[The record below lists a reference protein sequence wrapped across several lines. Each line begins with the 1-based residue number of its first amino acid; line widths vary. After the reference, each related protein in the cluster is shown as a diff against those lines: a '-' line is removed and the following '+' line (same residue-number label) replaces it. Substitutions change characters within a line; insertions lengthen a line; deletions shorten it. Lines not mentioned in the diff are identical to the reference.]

1 MNPSTSST
9 VSLDESYA
17 QCIAVTK
24 ERAKNFHYAFKVLP
38 AERYKGICAL
48 YAFTRTADDLSDD
61 EPDAEKA
68 LANSRG
74 WRALF
79 DKALAGDAS
88 GHPIL
93 PAVADTFKR
102 YKIPPVYMHELI
114 TGTEMD
120 AHKKR
125 YEKWDE
131 TYLYCYRVASV
142 IGMMTIHVFGFTDK
156 RAIDLAE
163 KTGIA
168 FQMTNILRDLVEDS
182 GRDRI
187 YLPLEDLKAQN
198 VSEAELIAGKAT
210 PLLRALVKFEVE
222 RTKEYYVAGRELVPL
237 IVPESRDALGS
248 LVAIYQSLLLEIE
261 KRDYDVFSQRVS
273 LTDAQKASFAVG
285 FAWKAFMKKFS
296 S

>member
-1 MNPSTSST
+1 MSATGT
-9 VSLDESYA
+9 VSLEDSYA
-17 QCIAVTK
+17 QCVAVTK

-38 AERYKGICAL
+38 AERYKSICAL

-61 EPDAEKA
+61 EADCEKA
-68 LANSRG
+68 LANSRA
-74 WRALF
+74 WRAAF

-88 GHPIL
+88 THAIL
-93 PAVADTFKR
+93 PAVADTFRK
-102 YKIPPVYMHELI
+102 YSIPPVYMHELI

-142 IGMMTIHVFGFTDK
+142 IGMMTIHVFGYTNP
-156 RAIDLAE
+156 RAIELAE

-187 YLPLEDLKAQN
+187 YLPLEDLRVQS
-198 VSEAELIAGKAT
+198 VSEVELLAGKDT
-210 PLLRALVKFEVE
+210 PRLRALVKFEVA
-222 RTKEYYVAGRELVPL
+222 RTKEYYAAGRELVPM

-248 LVAIYQSLLLEIE
+248 LVAIYQSLLQEIE
-261 KRDYDVFSQRVS
+261 KREYDVFSERVS
-273 LTDAQKASFAVG
+273 LSATQKMSLAAG
-285 FAWKAFMKKFS
+285 FAWKAFLKIGT
-296 S
+296 

>member
-1 MNPSTSST
+1 MADAKT
-9 VSLDESYA
+9 VSLEESYA

-24 ERAKNFHYAFKVLP
+24 DRAKNFHFAFTVLP
-38 AERYKGICAL
+38 KERYKSICAL

-61 EPDAEKA
+61 EPDPQKA
-68 LANSRG
+68 LANSQA
-74 WRALF
+74 WRAAF

-88 GHPIL
+88 GHAIL

-125 YEKWDE
+125 YEKWDD

-142 IGMMTIHVFGFTDK
+142 IGMMTIHVFGFTHP

-187 YLPLEDLKAQN
+187 YLPLEDLRVN
-198 VSEAELIAGKAT
+198 HVSEAELLAGKDT
-210 PLLRALVKFEVE
+210 PLLRALVKYEVA
-222 RTKEYYVAGRELVPL
+222 RTKEFYTAGRELVPL
-237 IVPESRDALGS
+237 ILPESRDALGS
-248 LVAIYQSLLLEIE
+248 LVAIYQSLLQEIE
-261 KRDYDVFSQRVS
+261 KRDYDVFSERVS
-273 LTDAQKASFAVG
+273 LSKTQKMSLAAG
-285 FAWKAFMKKFS
+285 FAWKAFLKIGT
-296 S
+296 